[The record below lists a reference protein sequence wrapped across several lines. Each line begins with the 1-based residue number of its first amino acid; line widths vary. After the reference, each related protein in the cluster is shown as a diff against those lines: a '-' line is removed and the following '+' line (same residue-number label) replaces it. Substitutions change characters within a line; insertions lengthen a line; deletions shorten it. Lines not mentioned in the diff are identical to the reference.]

1 MTLVEKLQGLIILLA
16 VAAGLGL
23 GQLPAVAESA
33 ELFILPFLVLMLLG
47 VFLGVPLENVTD
59 AFRKR
64 RVTLVSLV
72 FNFVWNPLFAW
83 GLGWLFL
90 SDHPALWVGLI
101 MLMVTPCTD
110 WYIVFTGIARG
121 NVALSTALLP
131 WNLLLQLILLPVYL
145 YLLAGTLAPIDLT
158 LLGESVLVALILPLA
173 AAFGIRRLA
182 VARKGEQWFQ
192 DRLLPRVQS
201 TQILFLGLAIVA
213 MFASKG
219 AELIGEFGVFLRLL
233 PPILVFFG
241 FNLVLVFVLKRV
253 FRIEYEDF
261 VALCCTT
268 LARNSPLALA
278 IALVVFPDEPL
289 IALAL
294 VIGPLIELP
303 ILGAV
308 TQLLLRTRSDE
319 SSSPRS

>member
-1 MTLVEKLQGLIILLA
+1 MTLVEKLQGFIILLA

-83 GLGWLFL
+83 ALGWLFL

-145 YLLAGTLAPIDLT
+145 YLLAGTLTPIDLT
-158 LLGESVLVALILPLA
+158 LLGESVLVALVLPLG

-182 VARKGEQWFQ
+182 VAKNGEQWFQ

-201 TQILFLGLAIVA
+201 TQIVFLGLAIVA

-219 AELIGEFGVFLRLL
+219 AELVGEFGTFLELL
-233 PPILVFFG
+233 PPILLFFG

-261 VALCCTT
+261 AALCCTT

-319 SSSPRS
+319 SSSST